1 MRRAVPAW
9 GAAARFLRSSLIT
22 KKLHSSGR
30 HINIV
35 DNGSVIP
42 YHQFINEPKVWL
54 MGAGLLGCALYGWN
68 MFTGPK
74 VTEPHVYLDFTSEGR
89 PLGRVVVGLY
99 GKLTPE
105 VAQNFHGLAT
115 HSEGFGYRGS
125 PVHHVVRK
133 YVVMAGDVTKG
144 DGTGGASIFGPR
156 HTVRSAEARL
166 VRGTV
171 AMVQDDEGGIRSQ
184 FFVSLMPMTPELS
197 KEMAACGRVLSGMEV
212 LDAISEM
219 PTDSNGRPLQPVV
232 IADSGEV
239 GAAPAAAPASAP

>member
-133 YVVMAGDVTKG
+133 YVVMVGLVGHVD
-144 DGTGGASIFGPR
+144 R
-156 HTVRSAEARL
+156 HGWPCWS
-166 VRGTV
+166 
-171 AMVQDDEGGIRSQ
+171 DWSCW
-184 FFVSLMPMTPELS
+184 S
-197 KEMAACGRVLSGMEV
+197 
-212 LDAISEM
+212 
-219 PTDSNGRPLQPVV
+219 
-232 IADSGEV
+232 
-239 GAAPAAAPASAP
+239 